1 MKLIYPMPR
10 GQKKTRTCRLC
21 KCTFKGKHEHI
32 LEKDLAAIKSLENN
46 TFKKKS
52 NEKMI
57 VCTKCKAGIKQSRYI
72 LDVNKRRKNSNKQQ
86 KVAAESRADNKEANR
101 NVMQKKTLHGI
112 LDAMD
117 ESDRNSV

>member
-1 MKLIYPMPR
+1 MPR
-10 GQKKTRTCRLC
+10 GRKKKRTCRLC
-21 KCTFKGKHEHI
+21 KCTFSGKHEHI
-32 LEKDLAAIKSLENN
+32 LEKDLAAIKELGPN

-57 VCTKCKAGIKQSRYI
+57 VCPECKTGIKQSRYI
-72 LDVNKRRKNSNKQQ
+72 LDVRKRRANSNQQQ
-86 KVAAESRADNKEANR
+86 KAAAENRAANKEANR
-101 NVMQKKTLHGI
+101 NVMKKSSLHGI